1 MADEEIFDQTDEDDF
16 DLEDLTPYEDVAEE
30 EEQKSDELVMK
41 LAKQQR
47 KLAERQAKMEAQ
59 ATRDKLIADFYATAK
74 DEEKELADV
83 LLAGVTE
90 PDKVQKLLDLAKAKA
105 SKLAPSSDEE
115 EEEKSVE
122 EAFSAAPSVSPPEII
137 DKGKETAEKTRK
149 GDPSAAWL
157 EFLAAPAKRG
167 PIEAE

>member
-1 MADEEIFDQTDEDDF
+1 
-16 DLEDLTPYEDVAEE
+16 
-30 EEQKSDELVMK
+30 MK

-59 ATRDKLIADFYATAK
+59 AARDKLIADFYAAAK

-105 SKLAPSSDEE
+105 SKLAPGDEE
-115 EEEKSVE
+115 DEEKSVE

-137 DKGKETAEKTRK
+137 DKGKETAERTRK
-149 GDPSAAWL
+149 GDAGAAWL
-157 EFLAAPAKRG
+157 EFLAAPAKKG
-167 PIEAE
+167 PIEAG

>member
-16 DLEDLTPYEDVAEE
+16 DYEDLTPYDDVAEE
-30 EEQKSDELVMK
+30 EEKKSDELVMK

-59 ATRDKLIADFYATAK
+59 AARDKLIADFYAAAK

-105 SKLAPSSDEE
+105 SKLAPGDEE
-115 EEEKSVE
+115 DEEKSVE

-137 DKGKETAEKTRK
+137 DKGKETAERTRK
-149 GDPSAAWL
+149 GDAGAAWL
-157 EFLAAPAKRG
+157 EFLAAPAKKG
-167 PIEAE
+167 PIEAG

>member
-59 ATRDKLIADFYATAK
+59 AARDKLIADFYATAK

-83 LLAGVTE
+83 LLAGVSE
-90 PDKVQKLLDLAKAKA
+90 PDKVKKMLDLAKAKV
-105 SKLAPSSDEE
+105 SKLAPSDEE

-137 DKGKETAEKTRK
+137 DKGKETAERTRK
-149 GDPSAAWL
+149 GDASAAWL
-157 EFLAAPAKRG
+157 EFLAAPVKKG
-167 PIEAE
+167 PLPVE

>member
-59 ATRDKLIADFYATAK
+59 SARDKLIADFYATAK

-83 LLAGVTE
+83 LLAGVSE
-90 PDKVQKLLDLAKAKA
+90 PDKVKKMLDLAKAKV
-105 SKLAPSSDEE
+105 SKLAPSDEE
-115 EEEKSVE
+115 DEEKSVE